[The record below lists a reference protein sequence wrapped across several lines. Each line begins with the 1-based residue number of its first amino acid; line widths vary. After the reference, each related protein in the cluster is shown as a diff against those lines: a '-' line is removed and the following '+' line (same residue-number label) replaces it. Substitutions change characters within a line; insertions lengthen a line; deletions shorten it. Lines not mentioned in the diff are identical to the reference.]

1 MSVNGTCTLVDL
13 VPAART
19 RDGGRVGGS
28 VCVERRAGDLPDG
41 FSSGQPKL
49 KVNPKQNQAATLR

>member
-13 VPAART
+13 VPAAST

-28 VCVERRAGDLPDG
+28 VCVERAGEV
-41 FSSGQPKL
+41 FR
-49 KVNPKQNQAATLR
+49 NPFPTDSVHDNPN